1 VTPVGLDEVLFSRQG
16 RWRTHAWS
24 TTIADVT
31 TGRLLDIIEGR
42 SATGA
47 CRWFD
52 ARPPGWCE
60 QIDWAVLDL
69 SGPWRLTFDTV
80 VPWATQ
86 IADPFHVT
94 KLANQRLDEVRRA
107 GSRTRPSAIEAA
119 STIRSTGPA
128 GCSPAP
134 TNASMTAAAAG
145 CSACWTPAIRATRCA
160 PRGTRRRWSAR
171 SMTTTTLT
179 SRSSSSL
186 GLVPICRTKR
196 VRPKS
201 ASSAAPSCD
210 GDIRSPPGTE
220 HTSPTGRPRR

>member
-1 VTPVGLDEVLFSRQG
+1 VNDAVIAYGSPLVADLSRIGIVTAIGLDEVLFARLG

-80 VPWATQ
+80 VPWATRV
-86 IADPFHVT
+86 ADPFHVT
-94 KLANQRLDEVRRA
+94 KLANQRLDEVRRRVQNETL
-107 GSRTRPSAIEAA
+107 GHRGRKHDPLHRSRRL
-119 STIRSTGPA
+119 
-128 GCSPAP
+128 SPAP

-145 CSACWTPAIRATRCA
+145 CSAC
-160 PRGTRRRWSAR
+160 
-171 SMTTTTLT
+171 
-179 SRSSSSL
+179 
-186 GLVPICRTKR
+186 
-196 VRPKS
+196 
-201 ASSAAPSCD
+201 
-210 GDIRSPPGTE
+210 
-220 HTSPTGRPRR
+220 